1 MSFYEVGLNNVGS
14 YQVSGRPWLKSVT
27 LAPGEATSVLFPS
40 VTSEIAAVVNSNTD
54 VAKLGFLNPD
64 NFDASRAIDM
74 ADDQNTY
81 YSSNISPNLPGSTG
95 ISISFWF
102 KPEAGTDERIVQV
115 NNINFRIQTR
125 DTPKQLRMVLGGSI
139 IKDSGVTVT
148 YTNDIWN
155 HAVIVFKNGASV
167 IYINGAKGAVETTYS
182 SYPDFSSIFFGSN
195 AVSYQDLLDDAML
208 INRPLTDPEVTE
220 LYNGGSLINPSELSF
235 SSDVISY
242 WAFDDN
248 LTPADSI
255 STINDRISSNH
266 LTLTQASTPAPSF
279 IDARLE
285 IPMANLLSLK
295 DSFTFMNC
303 KTQRVYIKA
312 LPSNSGN
319 ITVSI
324 FASLTNIPSSQM
336 YELTGPG
343 IDE

>member
-102 KPEAGTDERIVQV
+102 KPEAGPDERIVQV
-115 NNINFRIQTR
+115 NSSNFRVQTR
-125 DTPKQLRMVLGGSI
+125 DPSKELRMVLGGSI
-139 IKDSGVTVT
+139 IQDSGVT
-148 YTNDIWN
+148 YTTGVWN
-155 HAVIVFKNGASV
+155 HAVIIFANNASV
-167 IYINGAKGAVETTYS
+167 IYTNGVKGTVQTTYS
-182 SYPDFSSIFFGSN
+182 SYPNFSSIFFGSN

-255 STINDRISSNH
+255 NTINDRISSND
-266 LTLTQASTPAPSF
+266 LALTQGSTPAPSF

-285 IPMANLLSLK
+285 IPMTNLLSLK